1 MSFYQN
7 ELRTIGQWFLEYR
20 SSKKSMRI
28 GAIPLENRAGHLR
41 NRSSVQSESDATR
54 ELIQYMPRKYTFLV
68 LKTKNRF
75 GLKQT

>member
-20 SSKKSMRI
+20 SSKKPMRI
-28 GAIPLENRAGHLR
+28 GAIPLENRAGHLH
-41 NRSSVQSESDATR
+41 NRSSVQSDATG
-54 ELIQYMPRKYTFLV
+54 ELIQYMPRKYNFLV